1 MNYGDVIL
9 EDGTKVPNT
18 FMVKVEHVYI
28 VSAGDIYEVEE
39 FTSEDLRVYLENE
52 LTKSIPHF
60 VEWNQ
65 EAAGAVK
72 LAQIKV
78 KGYQSLNHKSIL
90 K

>member
-39 FTSEDLRVYLENE
+39 MNEDNLRVYLEDE
-52 LTKSIPHF
+52 LTKSVPHF

-65 EAAGAVK
+65 VAGGAVK

-78 KGYQSLNHKSIL
+78 KGYKSVNQKSIL